1 MSYTV
6 VVKADQHSRKTAEYL
21 KTVIKDEYD
30 EENPSKIVVVGG
42 DGTFLKAVHL
52 FESRLDEVTF
62 FIFNTGH
69 LGYFSNFDVETI
81 NDFLTKINSDIFE
94 TAEYNLL
101 NYKIESKDETLEGF
115 ALNEVTIINPT
126 RTLMLDV
133 YMDNSLLEQFRGT
146 GICISTPAGSTGYNK
161 SLGGAVVDAS
171 IEAFQVTEIASINSK
186 IHHTLSSP
194 LVLSRRHEVEFKSD
208 DNATIWIT
216 ADSKSLNID
225 NFISLAITLSD
236 KKVRFVKNGVTFIER
251 LKKNFI

>member
-1 MSYTV
+1 M
-6 VVKADQHSRKTAEYL
+6 VVKSDPISKKTAEYL
-21 KTVIKDEYD
+21 KKILIDDYD
-30 EENPSKIVVVGG
+30 EENPDKVITVGG
-42 DGTFLKAVHL
+42 DGTFLKAVHQY
-52 FESRLDEVTF
+52 ESQLDKIDF

-69 LGYFSNFDVETI
+69 LGYFSNFDTESL
-81 NDFLTKINSDIFE
+81 NDLLTKFNGNNYDIGNY
-94 TAEYNLL
+94 TLLEYH
-101 NYKIESKDETLEGF
+101 IELTDSVISGV

-133 YMDNSLLEQFRGT
+133 YMNNSLLEQFRGT

-194 LVLSRRHEVEFKSD
+194 VVLSKKHEVEFKAEENS
-208 DNATIWIT
+208 TIWIT

-225 NFISLAITLSD
+225 NFNSLSITLSD
-236 KKVRFVKNGVTFIER
+236 KKVRYVKNSVGFIDR